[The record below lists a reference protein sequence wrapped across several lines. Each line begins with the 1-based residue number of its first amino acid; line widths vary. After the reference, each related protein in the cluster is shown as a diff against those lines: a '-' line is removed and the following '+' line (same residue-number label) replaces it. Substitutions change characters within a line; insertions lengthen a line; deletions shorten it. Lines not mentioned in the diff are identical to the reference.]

1 MAPNLLRRGEIGPN
15 DPLRTTLHSGFP
27 LGVTCRLC
35 FHRALVDPRELAARF
50 GTGIPIG
57 KLRFRCSKC
66 RRRSVEVEKFWSRS
80 SLKRFMRR
88 D

>member
-1 MAPNLLRRGEIGPN
+1 VSPNLLRRGEIAPTET
-15 DPLRTTLHSGFP
+15 LRSSLHGGLP

-50 GTGIPIG
+50 GNHMPIANL
-57 KLRFRCSKC
+57 KFRCSKC
-66 RRRSVEVEKFWSRS
+66 RRRSVDVEKFWSRS
-80 SLKRFMRR
+80 SVKRFLRR

>member
-1 MAPNLLRRGEIGPN
+1 MAPNLLRRGEI
-15 DPLRTTLHSGFP
+15 DPTETLHSALHSGFP

-50 GTGIPIG
+50 GNHMPIA
-57 KLRFRCSKC
+57 KLRFRCGKC
-66 RRRSVEVEKFWSRS
+66 RRRSVDVEKFWSRGS
-80 SLKRFMRR
+80 VKRFMRR